1 MALCNKTHRSSSHL
15 CLLLVFLLLSLAG
28 CGANQE
34 ILKSGKGS
42 PTPGAAEPTRNTI
55 DRDLQE
61 FRNADFNYIYVIRRK
76 DGGAMDA
83 EDRKVIKQQT
93 EGANRR
99 VSADDDKAF
108 IIGTNPLLLPQNM
121 AALNAR
127 FIVEDHSP
135 PPAPA
140 ANTDSNSNKP
150 K

>member
-1 MALCNKTHRSSSHL
+1 MTTITSLRHVVLVVISSL
-15 CLLLVFLLLSLAG
+15 MLA

-34 ILKSGKGS
+34 ILKSGKES
-42 PTPGAAEPTRNTI
+42 PAPSAAEPAKNSI

-76 DGGAMDA
+76 DGGAIDA

-108 IIGTNPLLLPQNM
+108 IIGTNPLLLPENM

-127 FIVEDHSP
+127 FVVEDHSP
-135 PPAPA
+135 QPAPA
-140 ANTDSNSNKP
+140 TNTDTNSNKP